1 MKTRNFIYSETFPF
15 GMSEPKLVERIKE
28 KRRLVI
34 NQDYIAELGNS
45 DDWHARLDRDIS
57 KIVNGGTVI
66 LCPPDE
72 TELMAL
78 YRNIRSYVTGCS
90 IQGNYTIKTRRN
102 HDADVIKNLL
112 QGHVVGSH
120 GEGYRYQYQPTQ
132 K

>member
-1 MKTRNFIYSETFPF
+1 MN
-15 GMSEPKLVERIKE
+15 EPKLVERVKE

-34 NQDYIAELGNS
+34 NQNYIAELRDS
-45 DDWHARLDRDIS
+45 EDWHAKLDEDIS

-72 TELMAL
+72 TRLMGL

-90 IQGNYTIKTRRN
+90 IRGNYTIKTRRN
-102 HDADVIKNLL
+102 HDAEVIKNLL
-112 QGHVVGSH
+112 QGHVSGSH
-120 GEGYRYQYQPTQ
+120 SEGYRYQYQPAQ